1 LINFIQDFLK
11 RMNFKVGYKKVIVS
25 LAIICLGLGGISFTQ
40 DYFEISKNLD
50 IFNAIYRELNVAYVD
65 DTKPGQLMKT
75 GIDAILGSLDP
86 YTVYYPENE
95 IEDFRFL
102 MTGEYGGIGATVYDI
117 DGKIIIDEPY
127 EGFTAFKAGLRAGDQ
142 IVGVNGNNVVGKR
155 SDEITNLLK
164 GQAGTSLKLKVLKYG
179 ETTPIELSITREEI
193 KTKSVTYS
201 GMLSNNQTGYIK
213 LNQFIEN
220 SSNEVKDALVSLKG
234 KGCKNII
241 LDLRGN
247 PGGLLHE
254 AVNIVNLFVD
264 KGVEVV
270 YTKGKAAEWDKAYLS
285 VNNPV
290 DIQIPL
296 VVLVDENS
304 ASASEIV
311 SGALQDL
318 DRAVVIGQRTY
329 GKGLV
334 QQTRDLVYNSKVKIT
349 VAKYYIPSGRCVQAL
364 DYTHKDEEGR
374 VEKVPD
380 SLITAFKTRGG
391 RIVYDG
397 AGVMPDVKMNHERL
411 SMVEIALLTK
421 FHIFNFAS
429 KYRSTHKEI
438 AAAKDFKLN
447 DEGYQE
453 FLASIKDKDYSY
465 KAKSEV
471 EFEEVKKQAIVENNF
486 ESIKTEYDALNAK
499 IAATKKEDLTKQ
511 KESIKQL
518 IEEEIVSRYYFQ
530 SGSIEYSLKMDKDIE
545 KGIELLKEEGKVK
558 NILTTIEKPT
568 KPFNMRK
575 RF

>member
-1 LINFIQDFLK
+1 
-11 RMNFKVGYKKVIVS
+11 MNFKVGYKKVIVS

>member
-270 YTKGKAAEWDKAYLS
+270 YTKGKSAEWDKAYLS